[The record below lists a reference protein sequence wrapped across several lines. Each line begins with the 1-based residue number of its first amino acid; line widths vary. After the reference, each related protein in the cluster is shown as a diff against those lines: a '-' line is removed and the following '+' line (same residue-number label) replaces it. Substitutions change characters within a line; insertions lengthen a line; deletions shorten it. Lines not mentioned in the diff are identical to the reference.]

1 MTANKINKYV
11 LDFIKKKNK
20 IGIFISHNED
30 RKKYADKI
38 IQIV

>member
-1 MTANKINKYV
+1 MFLILLRRK
-11 LDFIKKKNK
+11 K